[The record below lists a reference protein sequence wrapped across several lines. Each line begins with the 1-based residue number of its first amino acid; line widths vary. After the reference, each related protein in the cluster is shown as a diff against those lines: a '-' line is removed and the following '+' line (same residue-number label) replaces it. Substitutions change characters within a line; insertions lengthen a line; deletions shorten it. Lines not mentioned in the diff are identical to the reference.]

1 MNRSELLEIKKR
13 FKFKDCS
20 FSGMAYAVFD
30 NEGKE
35 IEGADSTRFLT
46 LDDDEQKKYISL
58 ISKAYSSA
66 GGAFAEDVTVIGDDA
81 RLLTA
86 LAQSDIPDAGL
97 VRAWAQQIIDN
108 YDADGEFALLVFS
121 DAYDVPA
128 KDTGKNKTGESEEV
142 YNYIAACICPFKP
155 AKGGIMKTADNK
167 LHASDVIKV
176 LGNPVAG
183 FMYPSFNDRS
193 SDYDNMLC
201 VVKND
206 PERNM
211 IRGIYAA
218 DVPDYVKPQPKKKDK
233 GNTEDDGL
241 TTLAG
246 EQSED
251 AFATA
256 DGYGLYQE
264 QGISQSEGVDTSI
277 RQNSDV
283 EIQTRPEGFGEN
295 IETLTEKAM
304 QEKLREEAMMEEESE
319 QVFEGLNNFHKDQV
333 VLPEDKIIE
342 RDVNGRKFF
351 LVPESLIPYDKLK
364 ALLDSLMNEA

>member
-1 MNRSELLEIKKR
+1 MTKSGLLEIKKR

-20 FSGMAYAVFD
+20 FSGMAYAIFD

-58 ISKAYSSA
+58 ISKAYSAA

-81 RLLTA
+81 KMLMA
-86 LAQSDIPDAGL
+86 LAKSDIPDASL
-97 VRAWAQQIIDN
+97 VRAWAQEIIGN
-108 YDADGEFALLVFS
+108 YDADGEYALLVFS

-142 YNYIAACICPFKP
+142 YSYIAACICPFKP
-155 AKGGIMKTADNK
+155 AKGGIMKTSENK

-183 FMYPSFNDRS
+183 FMYPAFNDRS
-193 SDYDNMLC
+193 SDYDNMYC

-206 PERNM
+206 PEREM
-211 IRGIYAA
+211 IRGMYAA
-218 DVPDYVKPQPKKKDK
+218 DIPDYVKPEPKKRVKDE
-233 GNTEDDGL
+233 NLDDGL
-241 TTLAG
+241 TLEAAKQVADLEET
-246 EQSED
+246 Q
-251 AFATA
+251 
-256 DGYGLYQE
+256 DGYALVKEGA
-264 QGISQSEGVDTSI
+264 ITQSEGVDTSI
-277 RQNSDV
+277 RQNRDV
-283 EIQTRPEGFGEN
+283 EIQTRPEDFGEN
-295 IETLTEKAM
+295 ITTLTEKMA
-304 QEKLREEAMMEEESE
+304 QDKLREEAMQEESKE
-319 QVFEGLNNFHKDQV
+319 QVFEGLGNYNKDQV

-364 ALLDSLMNEA
+364 ELLDSLMA

>member
-1 MNRSELLEIKKR
+1 MTKSGLLEIKKR

-20 FSGMAYAVFD
+20 FSGMAYAIFD

-58 ISKAYSSA
+58 ISKAYSAA

-81 RLLTA
+81 KMLMA
-86 LAQSDIPDAGL
+86 LAKSDIPDASL
-97 VRAWAQQIIDN
+97 VRAWAQEIIGN
-108 YDADGEFALLVFS
+108 YDADGEYALLVFS

-142 YNYIAACICPFKP
+142 YSYIAACICPFKP
-155 AKGGIMKTADNK
+155 AKGGIMKTSENK

-183 FMYPSFNDRS
+183 FMYPAFNDRS
-193 SDYDNMLC
+193 SDYDNMYC

-206 PERNM
+206 PEREM
-211 IRGIYAA
+211 IRGMYAA
-218 DVPDYVKPQPKKKDK
+218 DIPDYVKPEPKKKVKADS
-233 GNTEDDGL
+233 EDGL
-241 TTLAG
+241 TMEAAR
-246 EQSED
+246 Q
-251 AFATA
+251 AA
-256 DGYGLYQE
+256 DEEAAEGYALHMEASIKQT
-264 QGISQSEGVDTSI
+264 EGVDTSI

-283 EIQTRPEGFGEN
+283 EIQTRPDGFGEN

-304 QEKLREEAMMEEESE
+304 QEKLREEAMMEEEKE
-319 QVFEGLNNFHKDQV
+319 QVFEGLGSFHKDQV
-333 VLPEDKIIE
+333 ILPEDKIIE

-351 LVPESLIPYDKLK
+351 LVPESLIPYDKLQE
-364 ALLDSLMNEA
+364 LLESLMQEA

>member
-86 LAQSDIPDAGL
+86 LAQSDIPDAEL
-97 VRAWAQQIIDN
+97 VKAWATEIVSN
-108 YDADGEFALLVFS
+108 YEADGEYALLVFS

-142 YNYIAACICPFKP
+142 YSYIAACICPFKP
-155 AKGGIMKTADNK
+155 AKGGIMKTAENK

-193 SDYDNMLC
+193 SDYDNMFC

-206 PERNM
+206 PEREM
-211 IRGIYAA
+211 IRGMYAA
-218 DVPDYVKPQPKKKDK
+218 DIPDYVKPEPKKKVK
-233 GNTEDDGL
+233 AINEDDGL
-241 TTLAG
+241 TLEAARQVA
-246 EQSED
+246 EQE
-251 AFATA
+251 ATEE
-256 DGYGLYQE
+256 GYALHLE
-264 QGISQSEGVDTSI
+264 AAIKQSDGVDTSI

-283 EIQTRPEGFGEN
+283 EIQTRPDGFGEN

-304 QEKLREEAMMEEESE
+304 QEKLREEAMQEEEKE
-319 QVFEGLNNFHKDQV
+319 QVFEGLNNYHNDQV
-333 VLPEDKIIE
+333 IIPEDKITE

-351 LVPESLIPYDKLK
+351 LVPEALIPYDKLK
-364 ALLDSLMNEA
+364 ELLESLMEQ